1 MLVLLLTLLL
11 TLLLSLLLLLF
22 SFVILLSGCFI
33 LAMNYLNIPPY
44 DIYENPEDPKGPKIH
59 FICLKIQTEIYETPK
74 IVWLALEDI

>member
-1 MLVLLLTLLL
+1 
-11 TLLLSLLLLLF
+11 
-22 SFVILLSGCFI
+22 
-33 LAMNYLNIPPY
+33 MNYLNIPRY